1 MDLDPNVV
9 RVDFRTDRTTHT
21 LMGSDRF
28 TSIPKQIDKNL
39 WLFMDSGELGK
50 KTTEKRGKE
59 CLTALTGIVN
69 ELEEPQIQG

>member
-1 MDLDPNVV
+1 
-9 RVDFRTDRTTHT
+9 
-21 LMGSDRF
+21 MGSDRF